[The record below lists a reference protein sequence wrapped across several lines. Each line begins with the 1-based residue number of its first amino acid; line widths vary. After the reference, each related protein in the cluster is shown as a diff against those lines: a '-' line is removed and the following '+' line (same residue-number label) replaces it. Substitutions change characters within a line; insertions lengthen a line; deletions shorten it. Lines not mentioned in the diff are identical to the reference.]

1 MVNFRTVT
9 TIVFEE
15 IGKSRINSV
24 NLRIKCS
31 KYGKKSTKFTNQK
44 KKKKKHWYR
53 GIYVCNLIKLQ
64 KNMLSKGD
72 FRRGSRVQGPMNS
85 SNLIGQKL

>member
-1 MVNFRTVT
+1 MLKIWKKIDKVY
-9 TIVFEE
+9 
-15 IGKSRINSV
+15 KS
-24 NLRIKCS
+24 
-31 KYGKKSTKFTNQK
+31 K